1 MAARQPDHLMLSEDQ
16 IRQAKRRRY
25 AEASAKRER
34 LAQWLAFHVILVAV
48 GVPLGYM
55 IYQLTHP

>member
-1 MAARQPDHLMLSEDQ
+1 MTQKRPKAPYWHAKARTQRD
-16 IRQAKRRRY
+16 RY
-25 AEASAKRER
+25 
-34 LAQWLAFHVILVAV
+34 AQWLAFHIILVAV

>member
-1 MAARQPDHLMLSEDQ
+1 MLSEDQ

-25 AEASAKRER
+25 AKARTQR
-34 LAQWLAFHVILVAV
+34 DRYAQWLAFHIILVAI